1 MVMSHEIYVTLT
13 RMNFT
18 RSHLNRINW
27 LATVGFILSW
37 LLMAIVLPVQILGF
51 SDSHDVYSIFNADE
65 GCFELVV
72 GHHDD
77 AEAKHMMGE
86 EDDAHSFHNS
96 CCFDDLALTHKK
108 QEADFDLSLSYNNV
122 GVEFNLLTERV
133 TRPVTIQEQP
143 LPPPISIQVL
153 SITRLLI

>member
-13 RMNFT
+13 RMNFI
-18 RSHLNRINW
+18 RSHINRINC
-27 LATVGFILSW
+27 LTTVGFILSW
-37 LLMAIVLPVQILGF
+37 LLMAIVLPVEIMGYA
-51 SDSHDVYSIFNADE
+51 DSHSVYSVFNADE

-77 AEAKHMMGE
+77 AEAIHMMGE

-96 CCFDDLALTHKK
+96 CCFDDLALTFKK
-108 QEADFDLSLSYNNV
+108 QEADFDLPLSYHNV
-122 GVEFNLLTERV
+122 GVEFNLLTERI
-133 TRPVTIQEQP
+133 TQPVSIQEQP

-153 SITRLLI
+153 STTRLLI

>member
-1 MVMSHEIYVTLT
+1 
-13 RMNFT
+13 
-18 RSHLNRINW
+18 
-27 LATVGFILSW
+27 
-37 LLMAIVLPVQILGF
+37 MAIVLPVEIMGF
-51 SDSHDVYSIFNADE
+51 ADSHSVYSVFNADE

-77 AEAKHMMGE
+77 AEAIHMMGE

-96 CCFDDLALTHKK
+96 CCFDDLALTFKK
-108 QEADFDLSLSYNNV
+108 QEADFDLPLSYHNV
-122 GVEFNLLTERV
+122 GVEFNLFTERI
-133 TRPVTIQEQP
+133 TRPVSIQEQP